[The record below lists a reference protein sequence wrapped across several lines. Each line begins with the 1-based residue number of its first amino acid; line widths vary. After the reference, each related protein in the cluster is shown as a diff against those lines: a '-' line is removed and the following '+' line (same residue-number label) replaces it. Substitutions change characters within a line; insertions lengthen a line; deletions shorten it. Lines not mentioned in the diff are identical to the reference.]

1 MTANQD
7 QCVTAD
13 CIGIV
18 VAAGSGSRAGILPKN
33 APNWSSGWSSKNN
46 GLEKQFW
53 QLGDKP
59 VLAHSLDRLQANPR
73 IKTIIIVTS
82 KENIAGV
89 KSQFGGTNRH
99 IVAGGATRQQSVYA
113 GLQAAAKIDPTAAFV
128 AIHDAARPLL
138 PPDLLDRMFAQ
149 IDDKLAGVVP
159 ALPLADSLATID
171 AQQMIDANLD
181 RAPMRA
187 LQTPQLFWRSL
198 ITELHQRFADDQR
211 FTDDCGLAL
220 AAGHKVAT
228 VLGSQQLLKLT
239 QPDDY
244 AMLQRFCDATTAPT
258 IAARQNMP
266 DIRIGNGFDV
276 HKFAD
281 IAGPIML
288 AGIQVD
294 SDRAMLAHSDGD
306 VGLHALCDAVFGA
319 LADGDIGHHFPP
331 SDPQWQA
338 ADSALFLKF
347 AMQRVRARN
356 ATVMNLDLTIIC
368 ETPKIGP
375 LRDQM
380 RARIAAITELP
391 VERIA
396 VKATTSEKLG
406 FTGRGEGIAAQATA
420 SILLPDDAN
429 NPPQAPASGS

>member
-1 MTANQD
+1 MTSNPD
-7 QCVTAD
+7 EPVTVD

-18 VAAGSGSRAGILPKN
+18 VAAGNGSRAGVLPKN
-33 APNWSSGWSSKNN
+33 APNWPSGWPSKNN

-73 IKTIIIVTS
+73 IKNIIIVTS
-82 KENIAGV
+82 KPNIADV

-99 IVAGGATRQQSVYA
+99 IVAGGTTRQQSVYA

-138 PPDLLDRMFAQ
+138 PPDLLDRMLAQ
-149 IDDKLAGVVP
+149 IDDTLAGVVP

-171 AQQMIDANLD
+171 AQQMIDGNLN
-181 RAPMRA
+181 RTPTRA

-198 ITELHQRFADDQR
+198 ITELHHRFADDQR

-220 AAGHKVAT
+220 AAGHEVAT

-244 AMLQRFCDATTAPT
+244 AMLQRFCDATLD
-258 IAARQNMP
+258 AARQNMP
-266 DIRIGNGFDV
+266 DIRVGNGFDV

-294 SDRAMLAHSDGD
+294 SDRGMLAHSDGD

-429 NPPQAPASGS
+429 NPPQAPASQS